1 MTGTINIW
9 RLSDLRAGHD
19 NQSLGLVD
27 AIARRHPVND
37 ITIEVRGIWHGIRQV
52 LAAGK
57 SGPPP
62 ALVIGAGHSTH
73 AGLIFGARRH
83 RARSIVLMNP
93 SLPYGLFDLCIV
105 PEHDGVRAHANVLH
119 SFGALNRI
127 QASTRRDPE
136 LALVLLGGPSRH
148 LEWQQELLIAQIRQL
163 VSARAALTWLI
174 AGSPRTPKRTMQ
186 ALRAI
191 ENVQLM
197 DFEDASAD
205 WLPEKLS
212 RASIIWVTEDSMSMA
227 YEALTS
233 GAPTGLLEV
242 NSRHDDHAGGPCKNA
257 GENRIVA
264 AIRTLRNSGRI
275 VSMKRWLSEQSPSS
289 ANEPLSEP
297 DRCAQNILERWPD
310 LR

>member
-1 MTGTINIW
+1 MTRTINIW

-27 AIARRHPVND
+27 AIARRHPVTAT
-37 ITIEVRGIWHGIRQV
+37 TIEVRGIWHGIRKV

-62 ALVIGAGHSTH
+62 ALVVGAGHVTH
-73 AGLIFGARRH
+73 PGLIFGAQRH
-83 RARSIVLMNP
+83 RARSVVLMNP

-127 QASTRRDPE
+127 QASTQRDPQ

-148 LEWQQELLIAQIRQL
+148 LEWQQEMLIAQIREL
-163 VSARAALTWLI
+163 VSARAALHWLI

-197 DFEDASAD
+197 DYEDASTD

-212 RASIIWVTEDSMSMA
+212 RASVIWVTEDSMSMA

-233 GAPTGLLEV
+233 GAPTGLLKV
-242 NSRHDDHAGGPCKNA
+242 NSRHVDPARGQSNNR

-264 AIRTLRNSGRI
+264 AIRTLRSSGRI
-275 VSMKRWLSEQSPSS
+275 VSMKRWLTEQSLSS
-289 ANEPLSEP
+289 VNEPLSEA
-297 DRCAQNILERWPD
+297 DRCARNILERWPD